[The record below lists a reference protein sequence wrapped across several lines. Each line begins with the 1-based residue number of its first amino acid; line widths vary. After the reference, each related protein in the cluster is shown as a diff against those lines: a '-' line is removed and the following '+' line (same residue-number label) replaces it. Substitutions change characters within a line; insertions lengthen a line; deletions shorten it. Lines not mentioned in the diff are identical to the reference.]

1 MSKRKDIE
9 YIHQVTGLSYGESRR
24 LYKENGEDLFLA
36 LGLEE
41 ALKEI
46 GLLMPDI
53 CQGLANAINTMYEA
67 IVNID
72 WSKALDAYIKSLEEV
87 NEDESKN

>member
-1 MSKRKDIE
+1 
-9 YIHQVTGLSYGESRR
+9 
-24 LYKENGEDLFLA
+24 
-36 LGLEE
+36 
-41 ALKEI
+41 
-46 GLLMPDI
+46 MPDI

>member
-24 LYKENGEDLFLA
+24 LYKEKGEDLFLA

-53 CQGLANAINTMYEA
+53 CQGLANAINTITEA
-67 IVNID
+67 IANID
-72 WSKALDAYIKSLEEV
+72 WSKLVEAYINSLEEV
-87 NEDESKN
+87 DHE

>member
-24 LYKENGEDLFLA
+24 LYKENGEDLIKA

-41 ALKEI
+41 TLKGI
-46 GLLMPDI
+46 GQLMPDL
-53 CQGLANAINTMYEA
+53 CQAIDNVIKAISEAINS
-67 IVNID
+67 ID
-72 WSKALDAYIKSLEEV
+72 WSKVLDAYNKSLEEV
-87 NEDESKN
+87 NEDEN